1 MLMNDAGSP
10 RKTIKSFFAFIAIVA
25 SAIGCG
31 PSILGADDTT
41 PAENIHGRENSYG
54 ANERPLVEFH
64 GPNLR
69 PGYPDTF
76 SLDYILEKD
85 TLSPNGKFGFI
96 YPDAVIYET
105 DESLAR
111 NFIVAL
117 DPPQILA
124 LLDVKSPEH
133 ENKSH
138 GGHSIEWSSDSSVA
152 LLTLES
158 KWGPGD
164 FILVE
169 LQNGRVKRL
178 TQLGAKI
185 RQLFKPDY
193 ERTGHHNLD
202 DITLEYQES
211 EAEFCKLE
219 GSTLVR
225 IDAYATSDPKGF
237 DSDIWRARLRA
248 TWDIGKG
255 KFTQQKVTRSSSGKR
270 DK

>member
-1 MLMNDAGSP
+1 M
-10 RKTIKSFFAFIAIVA
+10 RSFFTLVAVIAW
-25 SAIGCG
+25 AISCSF
-31 PSILGADDTT
+31 SILGEDERK
-41 PAENIHGRENSYG
+41 AENSDNVQGRENSYG
-54 ANERPLVEFH
+54 AKERPVAEFH

-69 PGYPDTF
+69 PGYPDAF

-96 YPDAVIYET
+96 YPDAVLYEM
-105 DESLAR
+105 DDRLAR

-117 DPPQILA
+117 DPPQVLA
-124 LLDVKSPEH
+124 LLDIESPEF

-169 LQNGRVKRL
+169 LQNGQVKRMTDL
-178 TQLGAKI
+178 ATKI
-185 RQLFKPDY
+185 RQLFKRDY
-193 ERTGHHNLD
+193 ERTARHNLD
-202 DITLEYQES
+202 NITFEYQES
-211 EAEFCKLE
+211 EAEFCELE
-219 GSTLVR
+219 GSRLVR

-237 DSDIWRARLRA
+237 EEDIWRARLRA
-248 TWDIGKG
+248 TWDIANG
-255 KFTQQKVTRSSSGKR
+255 KFTQQKVTRLKR
-270 DK
+270 ED

>member
-1 MLMNDAGSP
+1 MFVAIIACAISCGIS
-10 RKTIKSFFAFIAIVA
+10 TFA
-25 SAIGCG
+25 
-31 PSILGADDTT
+31 ADNET
-41 PAENIHGRENSYG
+41 PAEDTNGRENSYG
-54 ANERPLVEFH
+54 GRKRPNVEFH
-64 GPNLR
+64 GPNVR

-96 YPDAVIYET
+96 YPDEAIYET

-111 NFIVAL
+111 NFIVTL
-117 DPPQILA
+117 EPPQILA
-124 LLDVKSPEH
+124 LLDVGSPEF

-152 LLTLES
+152 LVTLES

-193 ERTGHHNLD
+193 ERTGHHNLNY
-202 DITLEYQES
+202 ITFEYQES

-237 DSDIWRARLRA
+237 EDDIWRARLRA

-255 KFTQQKVTRSSSGKR
+255 KFTQQKLTRLSHGKR
-270 DK
+270 KD